1 MKKNGIK
8 AAALAL
14 CGVLALCGCS
24 QKSSNESTTTE
35 TTGNISNVDSSTENS
50 SSSSTVST
58 TVVSSA
64 VSSVSSVSTTVSS
77 DTVSSSVSSSN
88 VSSSTQS
95 SSSSTVSSSSS
106 TETSKPVQS
115 TQSTTSSIAQVIESE
130 PVVEWNENS
139 YSTTMYV
146 NTDCYS
152 RVKPILGFTKAS
164 FYNVNDQVNVVAKT
178 DTDYYKLD
186 NGEFIHVD
194 YLSTSKVTIQSSSSN
209 NTNNEPTIK
218 PDPVG
223 GDPFEGL
230 KVGDKT
236 YQGYTVIGL
245 TSDGQPY
252 IAIDEYYE
260 QDGAVIQG
268 YENAGTIYIIDPAKS
283 AEISAKLREEIAKDP
298 NKGHIV
304 MGH

>member
-50 SSSSTVST
+50 NSSSTVST

-64 VSSVSSVSTTVSS
+64 VSSISSVSPVSTAVSS
-77 DTVSSSVSSSN
+77 DTVSSSVSSSDISSSTISS
-88 VSSSTQS
+88 VSSST
-95 SSSSTVSSSSS
+95 T
-106 TETSKPVQS
+106 TDKPVE
-115 TQSTTSSIAQVIESE
+115 STTSSVAQTVESK
-130 PVVEWNENS
+130 PSFEWTESN
-139 YSTTMYV
+139 YSATMYV
-146 NTDCYS
+146 NYDCYS
-152 RVKPILGFTKAS
+152 RVKPILGFTKATL
-164 FYNVNDQVNVVAKT
+164 YHVNDQVNVVAKT
-178 DTDYYKLD
+178 DTNYYKLD
-186 NGEFIHVD
+186 NGEFIHMD

-260 QDGAVIQG
+260 QAGWVIQG
-268 YENAGTIYIIDPAKS
+268 YGNAGTIYITDPAKS
-283 AEISAKLREEIAKDP
+283 AEIHASRQPERDTDP
-298 NKGHIV
+298 NQGHIV